1 MAPWC
6 VDTQAFTLTLRLAL
20 VKLFD
25 GLPLSHYTVLP
36 HLDDDY
42 VNVQVPIGGILRQ
55 SFQKLVC

>member
-25 GLPLSHYTVLP
+25 GLPSSHYTVLP

-42 VNVQVPIGGILRQ
+42 VNV
-55 SFQKLVC
+55 